1 MSIEIKIS
9 GDTPLEALSL
19 VTAFGLRC
27 QCDKDV
33 YTVASRMLEAELTKE
48 AARNPQPVADLPPEP
63 YVEEPPHGEPSP
75 AAADAAAEPK
85 APEAGKAAAPAKPRP
100 PKLEDVRAEGL
111 KAARAHGQKAVRAIL
126 DQFGADSMTAL
137 AEEDRAP
144 FLEALRQLGE
154 ADA

>member
-19 VTAFGLRC
+19 VAAFGLRC

-33 YTVASRMLEAELTKE
+33 YTVASRMLEAEMTKE
-48 AARNPQPVADLPPEP
+48 AAQNPQPVADLPPEP
-63 YVEEPPHGEPSP
+63 YVEEPPHGESSP
-75 AAADAAAEPK
+75 AAADAAAEPE
-85 APEAGKAAAPAKPRP
+85 PAAPAKPRP

-126 DQFGADSMTAL
+126 DKFGADSMTAL

>member
-19 VTAFGLRC
+19 VAAFGLRC

-63 YVEEPPHGEPSP
+63 SVEEPPHGSPSP
-75 AAADAAAEPK
+75 APPEEP
-85 APEAGKAAAPAKPRP
+85 APAPQPEPAAPAKPRP

>member
-1 MSIEIKIS
+1 MGIEIKIS

-33 YTVASRMLEAELTKE
+33 YTVASRMLEAELSKE

-63 YVEEPPHGEPSP
+63 YVEEPPHGDPAPAPS
-75 AAADAAAEPK
+75 AEP
-85 APEAGKAAAPAKPRP
+85 APQPEPETTPKPKP
-100 PKLEDVRAEGL
+100 PRLEDVRAEGM
-111 KAARAHGQKAVRAIL
+111 KAARAHGQPAIRAIL
-126 DQFGADSMTAL
+126 DRFGAANITAL
-137 AEEDRAP
+137 AEADRAP

-154 ADA
+154 TGA